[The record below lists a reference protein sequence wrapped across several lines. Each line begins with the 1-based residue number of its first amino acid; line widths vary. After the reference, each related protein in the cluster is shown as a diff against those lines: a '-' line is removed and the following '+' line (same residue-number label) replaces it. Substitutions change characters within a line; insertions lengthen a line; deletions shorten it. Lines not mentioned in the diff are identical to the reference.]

1 MHRTQDMDEKRSFNL
16 FLEFIYKLIHNL
28 SPFTTTGF
36 LHKFHQRNCAKFM
49 VEFEFMETFI
59 NSRFNINFERVP
71 KQPKYTT

>member
-36 LHKFHQRNCAKFM
+36 LHKFHQLQC
-49 VEFEFMETFI
+49 T
-59 NSRFNINFERVP
+59 
-71 KQPKYTT
+71 QDTKYYAPHRLKYG

>member
-36 LHKFHQRNCAKFM
+36 LHKFHQLQC
-49 VEFEFMETFI
+49 T
-59 NSRFNINFERVP
+59 
-71 KQPKYTT
+71 QDTKYYGPHRLKYG